1 MIRKIVL
8 AFLIFSI
15 TPLALA
21 KTSDKAYLGLGLS
34 SNSPKGDWGDVLDD
48 SIGFRGFVGT
58 KINPNIAIE
67 GGIILFGSM
76 EDKFVSVVDV
86 TTWGL
91 NAGGVFSIPFNNT
104 VSGYFTIGLLSWN
117 SELSTPFETLEDNGI
132 DVYFGAGIN
141 VALAPNLKLRGSL
154 ERFTLGGD
162 VDMDISSLGAA
173 LIFSF

>member
-8 AFLIFSI
+8 AFLIFI
-15 TPLALA
+15 VPPLALA
-21 KTSDKAYLGLGLS
+21 KSPDKEYLGLGLS
-34 SNSPKGDWGDVLDD
+34 SNSPKGDWGDLLDD
-48 SIGFRGFVGT
+48 SIGFRAFVGT
-58 KINPNIAIE
+58 KLNPNIAIE
-67 GGIILFGSM
+67 GGIIFFGSM
-76 EDKFVSVVDV
+76 EDKFISVVDV
-86 TTWGL
+86 TSWGL
-91 NAGGVFSIPFNNT
+91 NGGGVFSIPFNNT

-117 SELSTPFETLEDNGI
+117 ADASTPIGSFEDDGI

-154 ERFTLGGD
+154 ERFTLGSD